1 LLKKNANIPMPQ
13 IDLQEKSLWIF
24 DVDNTL
30 VTEVE
35 TPEVFPDAI
44 SFCEFLE
51 NQGKTIAI
59 LTNVGRLSAR
69 QIHDYI
75 IGTGLNFALDKTF
88 TAGSATAAYI
98 YNRTPDARCFVIS
111 EGGSIED
118 FIARGLNVVS
128 NPPVDIVAVGADR
141 GLTFQE
147 LNFATK
153 MVHNGAELICICGSR
168 DYPGVYL
175 GQEDIFIGELSITAA
190 IEHATG
196 VKATVIGKPLPEIFL
211 QVVKTLGYKPDT
223 SVMVGD
229 NLTTDIAGG
238 NAAGLTT
245 VFVKRN
251 DVGVIEYDPGGLDK
265 NPNVSVET
273 LDELIRFF

>member
-1 LLKKNANIPMPQ
+1 M
-13 IDLQEKSLWIF
+13 DLQKKSLWVF

-44 SFCEFLE
+44 HFCRFLE
-51 NQGKTIAI
+51 ETNKTKAI

-75 IGTGLNFALDKTF
+75 TRAGFNFDLDKTH
-88 TAGSATAAYI
+88 TAGSAAAAYV

-111 EGGSIED
+111 EGGSTED

-128 NPPVDIVAVGADR
+128 NPPIDIVAIGADR

-153 MVHNGAELICICGSR
+153 MVHKGAELICICGSR
-168 DYPGVYL
+168 DYPGKYL
-175 GQEDIFIGELSITAA
+175 GQEDVFIGELSITAA
-190 IEHATG
+190 IEDATG
-196 VKATVIGKPLPEIFL
+196 VKATIIGKPLPEIFL
-211 QVVKTLGYKPDT
+211 EVVKTLGFKPDDA
-223 SVMVGD
+223 VMVGD
-229 NLTTDIAGG
+229 NLATDIAGG

-245 VFVKRN
+245 VFVKRK
-251 DVGVIEYDPGGLDK
+251 DAGVSEYDPGGLDK
-265 NPNVSVET
+265 NPNVSVDA
-273 LDELIRFF
+273 LVELIEFF

>member
-1 LLKKNANIPMPQ
+1 MELK
-13 IDLQEKSLWIF
+13 EKPLWIF
-24 DVDNTL
+24 DIDNTL
-30 VTEVE
+30 VKEIE
-35 TPEVFPDAI
+35 TPEVFPYAI

-51 NQGKTIAI
+51 TQGKTLAI

-69 QIHDYI
+69 QINDYMK
-75 IGTGLNFALDKTF
+75 GVGFNFDLEKTF

-98 YNRTPDARCFVIS
+98 FSRTPNARCFIIS
-111 EGGSIED
+111 EGGSRED
-118 FIARGLNVVS
+118 FISRGLNVVN

-153 MVHNGAELICICGSR
+153 MVHKGAELVCICGSR
-168 DYPGVYL
+168 DYSGVYL

-211 QVVKTLGYKPDT
+211 QIVKTLGFKPDDA
-223 SVMVGD
+223 VMLGD

-238 NAAGLTT
+238 NVAGLTT
-245 VFVKRN
+245 VFVNRE
-251 DVGVIEYDPGGLDK
+251 DAGVVEYDSGGLDK
-265 NPNVSVET
+265 NPDVSVDS
-273 LDELIRFF
+273 LDELIEYF

>member
-1 LLKKNANIPMPQ
+1 MDLKNKP
-13 IDLQEKSLWIF
+13 LWIF

-35 TPEVFPDAI
+35 TPKVFQDAMR
-44 SFCEFLE
+44 FCKFLHE
-51 NQGKTIAI
+51 QGNTIAI

-69 QIHDYI
+69 QINDYI
-75 IGTGLNFALDKTF
+75 KGAGFNFDLDKTF

-111 EGGSIED
+111 EGGSTED
-118 FIARGLNVVS
+118 FVSRGLNVVS

-153 MVHNGAELICICGSR
+153 MVHKGAELICICGSR
-168 DYPGVYL
+168 EYPGVYL
-175 GQEDIFIGELSITAA
+175 GQKDIFIGELSIAAA

-196 VKATVIGKPLPEIFL
+196 VTATVIGKPLPEIFI
-211 QVVKTLGYKPDT
+211 QVVKDLEFSPEDV
-223 SVMVGD
+223 VMVGD

-245 VFVKRN
+245 VFVKRE

-265 NPNVSVET
+265 NPDISVDS
-273 LDELIRFF
+273 LDELTDYL

>member
-1 LLKKNANIPMPQ
+1 MPKM
-13 IDLQEKSLWIF
+13 DLHEKTLWIF

-44 SFCEFLE
+44 RFCRFLE
-51 NQGKTIAI
+51 DNSKTNAI

-75 IGTGLNFALDKTF
+75 TRAGFNFDLDKTH

-98 YNRTPDARCFVIS
+98 YSRTPDARCFVIS
-111 EGGSIED
+111 EGGSTED
-118 FIARGLNVVS
+118 FIARGLNVVN
-128 NPPVDIVAVGADR
+128 NPPVDIVAVSADR

-153 MVHNGAELICICGSR
+153 MVREGAELICICGSR
-168 DYPGVYL
+168 DYPGMYL
-175 GQEDIFIGELSITAA
+175 GQEDVFIGELSITAA
-190 IEHATG
+190 IEDATG

-211 QVVKTLGYKPDT
+211 QVVKTLGFKPEDT
-223 SVMVGD
+223 VMVGD
-229 NLTTDIAGG
+229 NLTTDVAGG

-245 VFVKRN
+245 VFVNRN
-251 DVGVIEYDPGGLDK
+251 DAGVIEYDPGGLDK
-265 NPNVSVET
+265 NPDVSVEA
-273 LDELIRFF
+273 LDELIKFL

>member
-1 LLKKNANIPMPQ
+1 MPEV
-13 IDLQEKSLWIF
+13 DLQEKTLWIF

-30 VTEVE
+30 VTEIE
-35 TPEVFPDAI
+35 TPEVFPDAMR
-44 SFCEFLE
+44 FCEFLE
-51 NQGKTIAI
+51 NKGKTNAI

-75 IGTGLNFALDKTF
+75 TGAGFNFDLDKTH
-88 TAGSATAAYI
+88 TAGSATASYV
-98 YNRTPDARCFVIS
+98 YNRTPNARCFVIS
-111 EGGSIED
+111 EGGSTED

-153 MVHNGAELICICGSR
+153 MVHKGAELICICGSR
-168 DYPGVYL
+168 DYPGMYL
-175 GQEDIFIGELSITAA
+175 GQEDVFIGELSITAA
-190 IEHATG
+190 IEDATG

-211 QVVKTLGYKPDT
+211 EVVKTLGFKPEDA
-223 SVMVGD
+223 VMVGD
-229 NLTTDIAGG
+229 NLITDIAGG

-245 VFVKRN
+245 VFVKRK
-251 DVGVIEYDPGGLDK
+251 DAGVAEYDPGGLDK
-265 NPNVSVET
+265 NPNVSVDA
-273 LDELIRFF
+273 LDELTDLFET